1 MTFATLKTDVADYLH
16 RTDLTAKMA
25 GFIALAEASIFREL
39 PNIKAMAI
47 SVAGTTT
54 GEYGT
59 LPTDF
64 GSVVRVTITANSS
77 EWSLDYKAQDYT
89 PTGQAYP
96 EQYALENNKL
106 RIWGSS
112 TGQAY
117 TLYYIPN
124 LAALSDSN
132 TTNWLLTNAPDLYLY
147 ATALEA
153 AKHIKD
159 TNEIQLLAPMVA
171 GLVDSVRRQSERRGQ
186 PISGSMQIKP
196 RRQA

>member
-25 GFIALAEASIFREL
+25 GFVALAEAAMFREL

-64 GSVVRVTITANSS
+64 GSVARVTITANSS

-106 RIWGSS
+106 RIWGAS

-117 TLYYIPN
+117 TLYYISN

-132 TTNWLLTNAPDLYLY
+132 PTNWLLTNAPDLYLY

-153 AKHIKD
+153 AKWMRD
-159 TNEIQLLAPMVA
+159 QEQVGMLAPLVA
-171 GLVDSVRRQSERRGQ
+171 SLIDSVRRASERKGQ
-186 PISGSMQIKP
+186 PTTGSMQIKP
-196 RRQA
+196 RR